1 MKKMVVIISITAL
14 VFLGLSS
21 GAFCQGRSGGGNR
34 GGAGSPGGGGSPGG
48 SYYGGGH
55 RGGGYYGGGG
65 YRGGGYYGR
74 GYYGG
79 GSTTEEVA
87 TTMAEVRTS
96 SLAGPSGSL
105 TTPIL
110 TAIIRTV
117 TPIPILTLTSI
128 RIRITPLRM
137 RNLRCMSNLS
147 NRIPGIT
154 VGIQE
159 GITRTSRVVLAAGQK

>member
-1 MKKMVVIISITAL
+1 VLSVRAVPEAATAEEPVLPAAAITEAATAEEVITEEAATTEEAITGVA
-14 VFLGLSS
+14 
-21 GAFCQGRSGGGNR
+21 
-34 GGAGSPGGGGSPGG
+34 
-48 SYYGGGH
+48 
-55 RGGGYYGGGG
+55 
-65 YRGGGYYGR
+65 
-74 GYYGG
+74 
-79 GSTTEEVA
+79 TTEEVA

-128 RIRITPLRM
+128 RIIITPLRM
-137 RNLRCMSNLS
+137 TNLRCMSNLS
-147 NRIPGIT
+147 NRIPGTT
-154 VGIQE
+154 VEIQK

>member
-1 MKKMVVIISITAL
+1 MHSVRAVPEAATAEEPVLLAAAVLPAAAITEAATAEEVITEEVATAEAATTEEAITGVA
-14 VFLGLSS
+14 
-21 GAFCQGRSGGGNR
+21 
-34 GGAGSPGGGGSPGG
+34 
-48 SYYGGGH
+48 
-55 RGGGYYGGGG
+55 
-65 YRGGGYYGR
+65 
-74 GYYGG
+74 
-79 GSTTEEVA
+79 TTEEVA

-110 TAIIRTV
+110 TAIIRMV

-128 RIRITPLRM
+128 LIIITPLRM
-137 RNLRCMSNLS
+137 TNLRCMSNLS
-147 NRIPGIT
+147 NHIPGIT